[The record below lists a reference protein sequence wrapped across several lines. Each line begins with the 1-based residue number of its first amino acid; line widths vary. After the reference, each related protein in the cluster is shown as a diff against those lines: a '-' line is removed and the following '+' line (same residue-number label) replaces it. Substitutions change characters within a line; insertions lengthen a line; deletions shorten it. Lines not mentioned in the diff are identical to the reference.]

1 MGKLLF
7 LVGLALTVVG
17 GLVMVG
23 VPFGKFPG
31 DFVFRRNSFT
41 LYLPIGTSVVV
52 SALLTLIFMFLRR

>member
-7 LVGLALTVVG
+7 LIGLVFTVVG
-17 GLVMVG
+17 CLVMLG

-31 DFVFRRNSFT
+31 DFVFRRNGFT

-52 SALLTLIFMFLRR
+52 SVLLTLVFTFLRR